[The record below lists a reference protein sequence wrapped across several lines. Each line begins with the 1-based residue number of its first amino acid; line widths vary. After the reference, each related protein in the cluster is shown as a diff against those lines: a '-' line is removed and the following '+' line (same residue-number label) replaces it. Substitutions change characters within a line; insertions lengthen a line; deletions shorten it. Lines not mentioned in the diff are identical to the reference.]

1 MSVTETRVLPPAFIE
16 AAGKTF
22 LGDLSTAAG
31 KFKSADLSKVFG
43 PQFVAQMDPLQ
54 LEAVKQATAGIGSFQ
69 PFLTAAQQA
78 TGPQAYQAFMSP
90 FQKDVI
96 DTTLQE
102 FDKQAQLREQQIKD
116 QATVSGAFGG
126 AREGIQR
133 AEFQS
138 QSDKNRA
145 ALQAQLLQQGFGQAQ
160 QLAGRQFQQ
169 QMGLA
174 TGQQGLQGR
183 QISGLATLGANVQAQ
198 KQAEL
203 QAQQQ
208 LAQQRLQQPLTAAQ
222 AYGSGVTSLIAGYP
236 GQDKQVFSPSPSGT
250 QTALSTA
257 STLAGIYGALR

>member
-1 MSVTETRVLPPAFIE
+1 MKVTNAKYWKYPLTGKVTHIFCTIE
-16 AAGKTF
+16 G
-22 LGDLSTAAG
+22 
-31 KFKSADLSKVFG
+31 
-43 PQFVAQMDPLQ
+43 
-54 LEAVKQATAGIGSFQ
+54 
-69 PFLTAAQQA
+69 
-78 TGPQAYQAFMSP
+78 
-90 FQKDVI
+90 
-96 DTTLQE
+96 
-102 FDKQAQLREQQIKD
+102 RE
-116 QATVSGAFGG
+116 
-126 AREGIQR
+126 
-133 AEFQS
+133 
-138 QSDKNRA
+138 
-145 ALQAQLLQQGFGQAQ
+145 
-160 QLAGRQFQQ
+160 FQQ

-208 LAQQRLQQPLTAAQ
+208 LAQQQLQQPLTAAQ

>member
-1 MSVTETRVLPPAFIE
+1 MIVT
-16 AAGKTF
+16 G
-22 LGDLSTAAG
+22 
-31 KFKSADLSKVFG
+31 
-43 PQFVAQMDPLQ
+43 
-54 LEAVKQATAGIGSFQ
+54 KQA
-69 PFLTAAQQA
+69 L
-78 TGPQAYQAFMSP
+78 
-90 FQKDVI
+90 
-96 DTTLQE
+96 
-102 FDKQAQLREQQIKD
+102 LREQQLRD

-160 QLAGRQFQQ
+160 QLAGREFQQ

-208 LAQQRLQQPLTAAQ
+208 LAQQQLQQPLTAAQ